1 MLRLFVNTFIA
12 DDNYFLLNRNNLTQ
26 HIRMQISKKRKAF
39 SEFFFEVLKSRL
51 NFEDF
56 QNKMTLIAN
65 VFPKL
70 RLGMSRL
77 NK

>member
-1 MLRLFVNTFIA
+1 MLRLFVKTFIA

-39 SEFFFEVLKSRL
+39 SEFFSEVLKSRL

>member
-1 MLRLFVNTFIA
+1 
-12 DDNYFLLNRNNLTQ
+12 
-26 HIRMQISKKRKAF
+26 MQISKKRKAF
-39 SEFFFEVLKSRL
+39 SEFFSEVLKSRL